1 MIRKNPVVEGIWE
14 AGHEVTPDI
23 SLNNV
28 PSLGSILD
36 YADGGV
42 GCIEKLR
49 AERRNASLVKLRCFD
64 EIHLGI
70 RVVNQAHP
78 IARRAACMTSL

>member
-1 MIRKNPVVEGIWE
+1 MIRKNPVVEGVWE

-23 SLNNV
+23 SLNDA

-36 YADGGV
+36 FADGDV
-42 GCIEKLR
+42 GCVEELR
-49 AERRNASLVKLRCFD
+49 AESRNSPLVKLCGFD
-64 EIHLGI
+64 EFHLSI

-78 IARRAACMTSL
+78 IARRAACMTSS